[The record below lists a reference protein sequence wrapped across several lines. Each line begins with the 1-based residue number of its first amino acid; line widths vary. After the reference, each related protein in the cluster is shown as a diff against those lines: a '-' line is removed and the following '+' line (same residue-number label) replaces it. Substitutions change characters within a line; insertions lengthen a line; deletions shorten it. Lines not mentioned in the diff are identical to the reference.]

1 MDAEAFLLQLQ
12 PEWQRFVTLVKQ
24 SQKLKTVSYHK
35 LYDILKQ
42 HQNEVNEI
50 RAERLACTTNQLAL
64 LLPEIE
70 KKQLSTLLHPLIR
83 QDPEMVTED
92 DALSKEKD
100 NDKLMSLIS
109 LSFKKIYKP
118 TNNNLRI
125 SSNTSKANKDN
136 TLRINRGTG
145 YDNQRA
151 VNVVGARESVGY
163 WKA

>member
-1 MDAEAFLLQLQ
+1 MENYKNVSQDIWDQLNAKAEAVHIIL
-12 PEWQRFVTLVKQ
+12 TGID
-24 SQKLKTVSYHK
+24 H
-35 LYDILKQ
+35 DIYSI
-42 HQNEVNEI
+42 VD
-50 RAERLACTTNQLAL
+50 ACPNACEMQY
-64 LLPEIE
+64 
-70 KKQLSTLLHPLIR
+70 
-83 QDPEMVTED
+83 PEMVTED

-151 VNVVGARESVGY
+151 VNIVGG
-163 WKA
+163 